1 MLHKIY
7 GFPSLNIFSIF
18 VFVYYADHVIFI
30 ICISSRW
37 EKQAKKKE
45 SQPNYFNIRKPH
57 WNIIFFDDLWILG
70 LVKNNLNQ
78 LVILLSSSFFVSSKA
93 LMSLCGNKRFLSF
106 VKMVGFG
113 TFEEWCRSFKYN
125 RNNKGPNIDPWGRSH
140 AFVAL
145 LVELRSKEIN
155 YFWFFK

>member
-1 MLHKIY
+1 MQIMLFLLY
-7 GFPSLNIFSIF
+7 
-18 VFVYYADHVIFI
+18 VYLQDGK
-30 ICISSRW
+30 S
-37 EKQAKKKE
+37 KQKKKE